1 MTTRLSPIA
10 ATLIS
15 SAAAKLSDG
24 AGHGLPIEQGA
35 QMFWLEG
42 GVASGLRPGGRPRT
56 ALTPS
61 LARNGDRWL
70 SFGTPD
76 GDRQDQ

>member
-1 MTTRLSPIA
+1 MPHPSLASPDPAAAPGEALAQALERGELPALPPGVGPDAA
-10 ATLIS
+10 ATL
-15 SAAAKLSDG
+15 ALS
-24 AGHGLPIEQGA
+24 L
-35 QMFWLEG
+35 
-42 GVASGLRPGGRPRT
+42 GRPRT